1 MAEIKELINLSSQI
15 HVADIGAAY
24 IAETPVYRALLDR
37 GIAHLSAFD
46 ADDRHRDK
54 LAETYGKKAKI
65 VTAVLGDGQEQTLYL
80 AAPASGMTSILKPS
94 AQHLRFFN
102 GFSRFGKI
110 ESTVAVQTSRLDDLR
125 DLEPIDFLKMDIQ
138 GAELSVLKSGAEKLR
153 DCVAIQL
160 EVSFVPLYENQPSFG
175 DIDVW
180 MRQSGFMPHR
190 FVDVKRWSI
199 TPTIRENNF
208 RKPFNQLL
216 EADIVYV
223 KDCVNPG
230 GYSIEQLWKLAH
242 IALYCYDS
250 IDLAVHLLLELE
262 KRGRIKNGEVVRW
275 LSQKSK
281 K

>member
-1 MAEIKELINLSSQI
+1 MFDIKELINLSSQI

-24 IAETPVYRALLDR
+24 IAETPVYKGLVDR

-46 ADDRHRDK
+46 ADERHQDK
-54 LAETYGKKAKI
+54 LIEIYGKKAKI
-65 VTAVLGDGQEQTLYL
+65 VTAVLGDGQEKTFYL
-80 AAPASGMTSILKPS
+80 AAPASGMSSTLKPS
-94 AQHLRFFN
+94 AKHLRFFN

-110 ESTVAVQTSRLDDLR
+110 ESTVAVQTSRLDDLM
-125 DLEPIDFLKMDIQ
+125 DLKPIDFLKMDIQ
-138 GAELSVLKSGAEKLR
+138 GGELPVLKSGAEKLR

-180 MRQSGFMPHR
+180 MRQNGFMPHR

-199 TPTIRENNF
+199 APTIRENNF

-223 KDCVNPG
+223 KDCVEPG
-230 GYSIEQLWKLAH
+230 GFSVEQLWKLAH

-262 KRGRIKNGEVVRW
+262 RRGMIKSGEVVRW
-275 LSQKSK
+275 LSRKNQK
-281 K
+281 